1 MLINLLSPLVMY
13 GWLVILLL
21 NGGYHWLKLRSKP
34 ARRDLI
40 MFSTHVLIMIN
51 LWPPLWM
58 LPTSSPR
65 ALSGHQ
71 PSVSI
76 MTWNVQRLGELA
88 KHHRR
93 RDIQKRTQCATH
105 AIQEIERSTGRDLEV
120 FAFQE
125 VSNRRLQRL
134 QSLLSL
140 QCQFISY
147 HPTQRTVAA
156 GLGLCVKAKGTW
168 KINYVRKIKLDERG
182 SWRALF
188 AELSMRDD
196 PSINLNLINL
206 HFLPHG
212 IKPQELR
219 GVLTSPRTAW
229 RLLKDIRDTSS
240 SQQTQASRLLEVI
253 EDYRDPTLLVGD
265 FNAPPGVGA
274 HPLLASDW
282 VDVWAQVGRGLRS
295 TRQFGGLIPLRVD
308 YIYARRGVL
317 SPHFAYIGG
326 SELYQCSDHLPVI
339 STVSLSQ

>member
-1 MLINLLSPLVMY
+1 M
-13 GWLVILLL
+13 ILLT
-21 NGGYHWLKLRSKP
+21 H
-34 ARRDLI
+34 ALI
-40 MFSTHVLIMIN
+40 IIV
-51 LWPPLWM
+51 LWPPRWM
-58 LPTSSPR
+58 LPTPSAR
-65 ALSGHQ
+65 GLSKHQ
-71 PSVSI
+71 PNVNI

-88 KHHRR
+88 KHHRQ
-93 RDIQKRTQCATH
+93 RDIRERTQCATH
-105 AIQEIERSTGRDLEV
+105 AIQEIEGDTGTDLDV

-125 VSNRRLQRL
+125 ISNRRLQKL

-147 HPTQRTVAA
+147 HPTQRTIAA

-196 PSINLNLINL
+196 PNVNLNLINL

-219 GVLTSPRTAW
+219 GIFTSPRAAW

-240 SQQTQASRLLEVI
+240 SQQAQASRLLEVI

-274 HPLLASDW
+274 HPLLASNW
-282 VDVWAQVGRGLRS
+282 VDVWGQVGRRLGS
-295 TRQFGGLIPLRVD
+295 TRKFGGLIPLRVD

-317 SPHFAYIGG
+317 SPYFAYIGG
-326 SELYQCSDHLPVI
+326 PKLYQCSDHLPVI
-339 STVSLSQ
+339 STVSLSK